1 MSRRGWTLFLAMC
14 VIWGLPYLF
23 MNVRSLPAGVA
34 VIARKFRAT
43 IQAVIFAGV
52 PIGARFRFDSACKH
66 CTRRRVPDRFE
77 IRHPI
82 S

>member
-1 MSRRGWTLFLAMC
+1 MEHAVQQVMPERMQC
-14 VIWGLPYLF
+14 PV
-23 MNVRSLPAGVA
+23 NVRSLPAGVA

-52 PIGARFRFDSACKH
+52 PIGARFRFDSTCKH

-82 S
+82 SP